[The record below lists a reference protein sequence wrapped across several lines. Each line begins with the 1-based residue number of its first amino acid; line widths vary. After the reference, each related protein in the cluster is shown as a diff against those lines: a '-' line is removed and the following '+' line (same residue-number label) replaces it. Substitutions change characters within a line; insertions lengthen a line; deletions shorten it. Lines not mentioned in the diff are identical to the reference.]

1 MTVPDAQAI
10 ADIDRSLN
18 REDLTALEHARL
30 IARRNEIYHRLHPAR
45 AGSNPSDPGPEET
58 P

>member
-10 ADIDRSLN
+10 ADIDRCLK
-18 REDLTALEHARL
+18 REDLTALDRDRL
-30 IARRNEIYHRLHPAR
+30 IVRRNEIYHRLHPAR
-45 AGSNPSDPGPEET
+45 TGSHPSDPEPEET